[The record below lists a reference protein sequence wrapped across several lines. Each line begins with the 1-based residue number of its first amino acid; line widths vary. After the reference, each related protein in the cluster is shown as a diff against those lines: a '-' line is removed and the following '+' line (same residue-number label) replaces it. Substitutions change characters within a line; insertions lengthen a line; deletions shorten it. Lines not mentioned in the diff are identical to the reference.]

1 MPVPGPCEFLVLHHV
16 VTRPAV
22 CVHLQGPLSACRHPW
37 EQVSSSVYPLIVHPK
52 HIRLQCAVN
61 LVTSLMLLN
70 MELRARWAQ
79 GSTELPVCL
88 TPSCTLYFSLSTFLW
103 QAACI
108 YPGVQQECF
117 SHIQAPETFALIL
130 AS

>member
-1 MPVPGPCEFLVLHHV
+1 MAVRVLRACPGPCEFPVCHRVVTRPAVCAHV

-22 CVHLQGPLSACRHPW
+22 CASAGPLSACRHPW
-37 EQVSSSVYPLIVHPK
+37 EQVSSAVYPLIVRPE

-61 LVTSLMLLN
+61 LVTSLMLLD
-70 MELRARWAQ
+70 MELRAGWVQ

-88 TPSCTLYFSLSTFLW
+88 APSCTLYFSLSTFLW

-108 YPGVQQECF
+108 YPGVQK
-117 SHIQAPETFALIL
+117 
-130 AS
+130 